1 MDEKLKEI
9 SETLK
14 KIERKIEDKGLGYSL
29 RNLIDF
35 EKMQE
40 ESRKKREEERNEEIL
55 KIQRVQSESMK
66 KQESFSRIV
75 AFTGAILALIAIYN
89 FIITNLSFE
98 DHPTNLLIIKLVFLF
113 LLFICIGPL
122 AIIVIN
128 LWKREVFG
136 K

>member
-1 MDEKLKEI
+1 M
-9 SETLK
+9 K
-14 KIERKIEDKGLGYSL
+14 KCKKNQG
-29 RNLIDF
+29 
-35 EKMQE
+35 
-40 ESRKKREEERNEEIL
+40 KKREEERNEEIL